1 MRKLLDED
9 PEKNTQLLKGSC
21 KPTITLMKDIF
32 SSLKLKDNNLEP
44 CDTIEDDIISDF
56 FSGLKLD
63 EKLTCNETA
72 ESLPDTPL
80 LSAYLKHACKEQK
93 YFFLLKNLGLITVF
107 LVLLLDYPLTC
118 FLLDTISQTLN
129 QAKSVKA
136 ITKYLTKFMLLK
148 QKSFCHQTP
157 LPKDQMVYLLIRWNK
172 TQIALKFSLSVTTVT
187 SHA

>member
-32 SSLKLKDNNLEP
+32 SSLKLKDNNLEL

-63 EKLTCNETA
+63 EKLTCIETA
-72 ESLPDTPL
+72 QSLPDTPL

-93 YFFLLKNLGLITVF
+93 YFFLLRNVGSITVF
-107 LVLLLDYPLTC
+107 LVLLLDYPLMC

-136 ITKYLTKFMLLK
+136 IAKYLTKFMVPK
-148 QKSFCHQTP
+148 HQKSFCHQTP
-157 LPKDQMVYLLIRWNK
+157 LPKDWMVYLLIR
-172 TQIALKFSLSVTTVT
+172 
-187 SHA
+187 

>member
-44 CDTIEDDIISDF
+44 CDAIEDDIISDF
-56 FSGLKLD
+56 FSGIKLD
-63 EKLTCNETA
+63 KKLTCNETA
-72 ESLPDTPL
+72 QSLPDTPL

-118 FLLDTISQTLN
+118 FLLDTISQTLK

-136 ITKYLTKFMLLK
+136 VTKYLTKFMVPK
-148 QKSFCHQTP
+148 HQKSFCHQTP
-157 LPKDQMVYLLIRWNK
+157 LPKDLMVYLLIR
-172 TQIALKFSLSVTTVT
+172 
-187 SHA
+187 